1 MRLRQA
7 ARAVVL
13 DPADR
18 ILLVRF
24 DFPARVVWAAP
35 GGGLEPGETHEQALA
50 RELREEA
57 GLEVVD
63 LGPWVWSRTHVIPF
77 LDGPA
82 DGQVERYYLL
92 RTEAFEPA
100 PAFTVEQL
108 ASEYVASIRWWTQE
122 ELAASEE
129 LFAPRRLPEL
139 VAALLRDGPP
149 GEPIDAGV

>member
-1 MRLRQA
+1 MRLREA

-24 DFPARVVWAAP
+24 DFPARSVWAAP
-35 GGGLEPGETHEQALA
+35 GGGLESGETHEHALA

-57 GLEVVD
+57 GLEVAD
-63 LGPWVWSRTHVIPF
+63 LGPWIWSRTHVIPF
-77 LDGPA
+77 LDGLA

-92 RTEAFEPA
+92 RTPAFEPT
-100 PAFTVEQL
+100 PVFTAEQL
-108 ASEYVASIRWWTQE
+108 ASEYVTGIRWWTQQ
-122 ELAASEE
+122 ELVATEE
-129 LFAPRRLPEL
+129 LFAPGRLPEL

-149 GEPIDAGV
+149 GEPIDVGV

>member
-24 DFPARVVWAAP
+24 DFPARCVWAAP

-57 GLEVVD
+57 GLEVID
-63 LGPWVWSRTHVIPF
+63 LGPWIWSRTHVIPF
-77 LDGPA
+77 LDG
-82 DGQVERYYLL
+82 DR
-92 RTEAFEPA
+92 
-100 PAFTVEQL
+100 
-108 ASEYVASIRWWTQE
+108 
-122 ELAASEE
+122 
-129 LFAPRRLPEL
+129 
-139 VAALLRDGPP
+139 
-149 GEPIDAGV
+149 

>member
-7 ARAVVL
+7 ARAIVL

-18 ILLVRF
+18 LLLVRF
-24 DFPARVVWAAP
+24 DFPARSVWAAP
-35 GGGLEPGETHEQALA
+35 GGGLEPGETHEDALA
-50 RELREEA
+50 RELSEEA

-77 LDGPA
+77 LDGSA

-92 RTEAFEPA
+92 RTPAFEPE

-108 ASEYVASIRWWTQE
+108 ASEYVASIRWWTQD

-129 LFAPRRLPEL
+129 LFAPGRLPEL

-149 GEPIDAGV
+149 GEPIDVGV

>member
-24 DFPARVVWAAP
+24 DFPARSVWAAP
-35 GGGLEPGETHEQALA
+35 GGGLEPGETHEHALA

-63 LGPWVWSRTHVIPF
+63 LGPWIWSRTHVIPF
-77 LDGPA
+77 LDGSA

-92 RTEAFEPA
+92 RTPAFEPA
-100 PAFTVEQL
+100 PVFTRG
-108 ASEYVASIRWWTQE
+108 AARIRVRDRHP
-122 ELAASEE
+122 LVDAAGACGLRGAVRAGAGSPSSS
-129 LFAPRRLPEL
+129 PRSCATAR
-139 VAALLRDGPP
+139 P
-149 GEPIDAGV
+149 GSRST